1 MNSAVG
7 EKPVEAATGDQEE
20 VAGRRR
26 PGRAVVARWRAAVA
40 PTQVGLPNWRVVVAF
55 PAVLFILLVV
65 FVGLGITGSSTGFLH
80 QFFATGSDSSLI
92 AGEPEAIRSD
102 EWSVQTAWTI
112 SQVEQGLPVVNHT
125 FPGGIDSTVQSDLP
139 SWDWSMVF
147 RPHLLGFWF
156 LPLDNAMALKWWL
169 PGFAL
174 MAAAYLAAVTFL
186 PRRPVTAAA
195 IAVGFFFA
203 PFFQWWY
210 LPVTFW
216 PAAWAFATIAAVVWL
231 IKSRSR
237 WQRWTWVGVVG
248 YLTVTMGMGVYVPF
262 IVPAV
267 FVVLFAGVG
276 LLLGRRPLAFEE
288 GVGYD
293 GPIRARVRSLLPIL
307 VGGAA
312 GVAVLLVWIVT
323 RWATIQRFLD
333 TVYPGQ
339 RFEHTGQTNKDGL
352 IALFA
357 APVTRNLGVVG
368 GQPLGGN
375 ASEASTFFLI
385 GLFLAVPAIWL
396 IVRDRRARRGTDWLL
411 VALLAVTALF
421 TLFLV
426 LPGWDAIS
434 HLILLDRTTDGRLRM
449 GFGLLSVVFA
459 LVIAQRADAIRREK
473 GRMPVIAT
481 VLAGVLAAGSVAIV
495 AVHLFHLGS
504 PLVIQSWSWPIV
516 GVLFVLSVVAYSSGW
531 ALIGS
536 VCFLA
541 VSLIGSMGVN
551 PLYRGVY
558 DLNDTAVAKKMH
570 AMQAADP
577 GSWVGVGDSRLPS
590 AVLVQ
595 SGLPGYNGFQGAPPA
610 EMWKQIDPAHTHE
623 LNWNRLANLSWVAGQ
638 GAPNPHNPA
647 ADAIVMTF
655 DSCYSFAQKH
665 VRHVISD
672 APVDQPCLAEQATIK
687 QGPTTFHLYSVTP
700 QAVPAAP

>member
-1 MNSAVG
+1 VNPAAVG
-7 EKPVEAATGDQEE
+7 EKPAQAETGDHG
-20 VAGRRR
+20 GRRD
-26 PGRAVVARWRAAVA
+26 GRRSDRGHGHGLVEG
-40 PTQVGLPNWRVVVAF
+40 GLPNWRVVVAF
-55 PAVLFILLVV
+55 PALLFVILVV
-65 FVGLGITGSSTGFLH
+65 FVGLGITGSSTGYLH
-80 QFFATGSDSSLI
+80 QFFATGSDSSLLS
-92 AGEPEAIRSD
+92 GEPEAIRSD

-112 SQVEQGLPVVNHT
+112 SQVEQGLPIVNHT

-174 MAAAYLAAVTFL
+174 MAAAYLAIVTFL
-186 PRRPVTAAA
+186 PRRPLTAAA
-195 IAVGFFFA
+195 IATGFFFA

-267 FVVLFAGVG
+267 FVVLFVGVG
-276 LLLGRRPLAFEE
+276 ILLGRRPVAVDD
-288 GVGYD
+288 GVGSTI
-293 GPIRARVRSLLPIL
+293 GMRVRSLLPIL

-323 RWATIQRFLD
+323 RWTTIQKFLD

-339 RFEHTGQTNKDGL
+339 RFEHTGQTGKDGL

-357 APVTRNLGVVG
+357 APVTRNLRVVG

-396 IVRDRRARRGTDWLL
+396 IVRDRRAKRGTDWLL

-421 TLFLV
+421 TLFLLV
-426 LPGWDAIS
+426 PGWDAIS
-434 HLILLDRTTDGRLRM
+434 HVILLDRTTDGRLRM
-449 GFGLLSVVFA
+449 GFGILSVIFA
-459 LVIAQRADAIRREK
+459 VVIAQRADAVRRER

-481 VLAGVLAAGSVAIV
+481 ILAGALAAGSVGIV

-504 PLVIQSWSWPIV
+504 PLVIGSWSWAIV
-516 GVLFVLSVVAYSSGW
+516 GLLFVLSVVAYSSGW

-536 VCFLA
+536 VSFLA

-558 DLNDTAVAKKMH
+558 NLNDTAVAQKMH
-570 AMQAADP
+570 AIQAAEP
-577 GSWVGVGDSRLPS
+577 GRWVGVGDSRLPS

-610 EMWKQIDPAHTHE
+610 EMWKQIDPAHAHE
-623 LNWNRLANLSWVAGQ
+623 KKWNRLANLSWVAGE
-638 GAPNPHNPA
+638 GAPDPRNPA
-647 ADAIVMTF
+647 ADVILMTF
-655 DSCYSFAQKH
+655 DSCYSFAQKN
-665 VRHVISD
+665 VRHVITD
-672 APVDQPCLAEQATIK
+672 APLDQSCLSETATIR

-700 QAVPAAP
+700 PALPAAP